1 MGQRKKELQKT
12 KTYSQLGPLFHRAEQ
27 TPDRAQGGKGAEM
40 KWPSQAKERSSVP
53 WIADRVHNPFH
64 IHSVCYPWVC
74 NASMYR
80 ERKCSSL
87 GAHTDVCV
95 CIERDSVTEL
105 ALLLVEVGL
114 IIL

>member
-1 MGQRKKELQKT
+1 
-12 KTYSQLGPLFHRAEQ
+12 
-27 TPDRAQGGKGAEM
+27 M

-87 GAHTDVCV
+87 GAHTDMCVCV
-95 CIERDSVTEL
+95 YIERFGNRASPTFGGGGPDNSL
-105 ALLLVEVGL
+105 K
-114 IIL
+114 